1 MDGGRYVA
9 AVIRQVG
16 RPAIDVLGEALP
28 GLIASLRFDKSMR
41 WNSSNVYFSR
51 PIRWLLALFGK
62 QVIPFEFAGVH
73 SGKHTRGLR
82 IRTPA
87 EFQVKNATDYF
98 YLMEDQGIILEKAER
113 ISIIQAQ
120 LDHLVHDV
128 SGRILSDPALLSEVA
143 NLVEAPTSVI
153 GSFDPAHLNLPRE
166 VLISVMK
173 KHQRYFPVFKI
184 ASPSA
189 GETHYSPQLTWE

>member
-1 MDGGRYVA
+1 MF
-9 AVIRQVG
+9 IS
-16 RPAIDVLGEALP
+16 P
-28 GLIASLRFDKSMR
+28 
-41 WNSSNVYFSR
+41 R

-62 QVIPFEFAGVH
+62 QIIPFEFAGVH

-87 EFQVKNATDYF
+87 ELQVKNPTDYF
-98 YLMEDQGIILEKAER
+98 YLMEDQGIILEKTEQMTV
-113 ISIIQAQ
+113 IQAQ

-128 SGRILSDPALLSEVA
+128 SGRILSDPVLLFLGGGE

-173 KHQRYFPVFKI
+173 KHQRYFPVQNI
-184 ASPSA
+184 TSLSA
-189 GETHYSPQLTWE
+189 GETLTLRS